1 MKVRVAKYVVP
12 VSLMSFIFN
21 IPKFLEAKIDYFEVD
36 KNITNATI
44 FDNVTE
50 QVFMYNKTSL
60 LEYQLVGRKSVEGEA
75 H

>member
-21 IPKFLEAKIDYFEVD
+21 IPKFLEAKVDYFEVN

-44 FDNVTE
+44 LDNIAE
-50 QVFMYNKTSL
+50 QVCIAPENLK
-60 LEYQLVGRKSVEGEA
+60 
-75 H
+75 